1 MKLDKYLQYTQAPK
15 EVKTP
20 FILKDEVGEAG
31 LKEKIIGLEHTLQR
45 LTDQEQEL
53 KELQERYN
61 SLHREH
67 EQNRANL
74 SNTQEKLQ
82 ALEMKSGHTTQKVDE
97 LSKIENLYNYIE
109 PKYNKV
115 TEELIEYKSLCQS
128 QSILLDDLKIKEK
141 DISDSYFSL
150 SKEYNMLLSNHNNL
164 ETNYDALNNQQE
176 ELLDANNM
184 LAAQQDYLEKDR
196 EETLDKNSIL
206 EQRIEYVRNQADE
219 IKDENATIKNT
230 KQADENQ
237 IKQKQDEVKVL
248 VINNDKLNNK
258 IKNLHSKLTDTQE
271 ENMDLHF
278 LKNEYEEF
286 LRRPRYASQEA
297 IAKMEGFK
305 IPLAMSAIKRNSL
318 GNSKAT
324 MLRFKKEE
332 ANVN

>member
-1 MKLDKYLQYTQAPK
+1 MKLGKYLQYTEVPK
-15 EVKTP
+15 EAKTS
-20 FILKDEVGEAG
+20 FVLKDEVGEAG
-31 LKEKIIGLEHTLQR
+31 LREKIIGLEHTLKI
-45 LTDQEQEL
+45 LTDQGQEL

-61 SLHREH
+61 SLRRES
-67 EQNRANL
+67 EQNREKL

-82 ALEMKSGHTTQKVDE
+82 NLEVKSEGNFHRLEE
-97 LSKIENLYNYIE
+97 LSKIESLYRYIE
-109 PKYNKV
+109 PKYNKL
-115 TEELIEYKSLCQS
+115 TEDIIEYKALAQGQSFSLE
-128 QSILLDDLKIKEK
+128 DLKTKEK
-141 DISDSYFSL
+141 NLSDLYYSL
-150 SKEYNMLLSNHNNL
+150 SQEYNKLEAEHNSL
-164 ETNYDALNNQQE
+164 VINYDEVHNQQE

-206 EQRIEYVRNQADE
+206 EQRIEYVHHQADE
-219 IKDENATIKNT
+219 IKDENTAIKNT

-237 IKQKQDEVKVL
+237 IQQKRDEVKVL
-248 VINNDKLNNK
+248 LIDKDKLQYQ
-258 IKNLHSKLTDTQE
+258 IKNLTSRLADTQE

-324 MLRFKKEE
+324 MLRFKKEK